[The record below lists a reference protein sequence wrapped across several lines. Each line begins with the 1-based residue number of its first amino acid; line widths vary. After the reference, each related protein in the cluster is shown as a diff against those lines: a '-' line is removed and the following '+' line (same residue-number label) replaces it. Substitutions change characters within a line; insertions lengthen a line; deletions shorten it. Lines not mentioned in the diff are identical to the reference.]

1 VPDPAV
7 AGQTYCQTEQI
18 VGLLAAV
25 AVEEEFLIE
34 VAGIAEVYPGIAVG
48 VEALL
53 AVAGV

>member
-1 VPDPAV
+1 M
-7 AGQTYCQTEQI
+7 
-18 VGLLAAV
+18 GLLAAV